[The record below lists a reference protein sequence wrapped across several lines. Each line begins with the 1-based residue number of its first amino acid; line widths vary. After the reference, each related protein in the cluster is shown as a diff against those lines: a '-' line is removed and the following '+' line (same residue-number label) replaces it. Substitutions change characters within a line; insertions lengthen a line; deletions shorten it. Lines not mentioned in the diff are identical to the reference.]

1 MSRTCGQSVTTDE
14 RRTFTKVLGADKD
27 KVHHDQTPG
36 NNNKDAI
43 FDYRNSFHESEKT
56 RNCHISVTSVMI
68 ITFIMF
74 SLKQST
80 FIYLSAVI
88 FFICAISF
96 VTFNLCVNDIRMLR
110 RNVCG
115 IK

>member
-1 MSRTCGQSVTTDE
+1 MLIKTTE
-14 RRTFTKVLGADKD
+14 
-27 KVHHDQTPG
+27 VHHDQTPG

-43 FDYRNSFHESEKT
+43 FDYRNSFHESEKK
-56 RNCHISVTSVMI
+56 RDCHISVTSVMI

-88 FFICAISF
+88 FLFVPLVLSPLIC
-96 VTFNLCVNDIRMLR
+96 V
-110 RNVCG
+110 
-115 IK
+115 